1 MNPIALQVYTLESP
15 IGLLMVAETKKGI
28 YRIDFQKD
36 SLITKEQQ
44 QGHVS
49 IERSQPNPIVE
60 KQFQQYFS
68 GERKQ
73 FTLPLD
79 LRGTPFRLCVWQALI
94 TIPYG
99 ETRSYKDI
107 GKLIGCDKGARAIG
121 QANGSNPI
129 PILVPCHR
137 VISAN
142 GSLGGFSGGLP
153 IKRYLL
159 ALEGI
164 IIL

>member
-1 MNPIALQVYTLESP
+1 MNPIALHVYTLESP
-15 IGLLMVAETKKGI
+15 IGLLKVAETKKGI

-44 QGHVS
+44 QGHNT
-49 IERSQPNPIVE
+49 IEYSQPNPIVE

-79 LRGTPFRLCVWQALI
+79 LCGTPFRLCVWQALI

-137 VISAN
+137 VISAD
-142 GSLGGFSGGLP
+142 GSLGGFSSGLP

>member
-15 IGLLMVAETKKGI
+15 IGLLRVAETKKGI
-28 YRIDFQKD
+28 YRIDFQED

-79 LRGTPFRLCVWQALI
+79 LYGTPFRLCVWQALI

-137 VISAN
+137 VISAD
-142 GSLGGFSGGLP
+142 GSLGGFSSGLP